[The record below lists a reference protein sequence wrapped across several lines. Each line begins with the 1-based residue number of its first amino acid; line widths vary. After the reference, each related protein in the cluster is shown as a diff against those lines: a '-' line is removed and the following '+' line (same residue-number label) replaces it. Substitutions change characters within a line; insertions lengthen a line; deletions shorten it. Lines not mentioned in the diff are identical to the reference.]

1 LIAALEAVHALQFI
15 MPIALVIRAA
25 GTNCDA
31 EMARGFEMAGARA
44 TLAHVDAL
52 IADPSI
58 IDGFDLIGFPGGFS
72 YGDDIASG
80 RIMAVKV
87 REKLWPAL
95 RDAARRGCAMIGI
108 CNGFQT
114 MVQIGL
120 LPGPGAGEGWPEG
133 APPPQRVA
141 LRDNIGARY
150 MDRWVPIEP
159 DAKSVCVWTKGLSEL
174 YAANPSARR
183 DVLQL
188 PVGHGEGRFL
198 ADSEST
204 LVELRRNGQVAL
216 RYGDNFNG
224 SQDSIAGICD
234 STGRI
239 FGLMPHPDRFL
250 DWTRHQHWT
259 RLAASVRTG
268 DTPGL
273 MMFKNAVAAVA
284 RVGSR

>member
-1 LIAALEAVHALQFI
+1 
-15 MPIALVIRAA
+15 MPNALVIRTA

-31 EMARGFEMAGARA
+31 EMTRGFELAGAHA

-52 IADPSI
+52 IADPTI
-58 IDGFDLIGFPGGFS
+58 INSFDLIGFPGGFS

-95 RDAARRGCAMIGI
+95 RDAARRGAAMIGI

-120 LPGPGAGEGWPEG
+120 LPGPLAGEPWPDD

-141 LRDNIGARY
+141 LRDNIAARY

-159 DAKSVCVWTKGLSEL
+159 DPKSVCVWTKGLSDL
-174 YAANPSARR
+174 HADNPAARR
-183 DVLQL
+183 EALQL
-188 PVGHGEGRFL
+188 PVGHGEGRIL

-204 LVELRRNGQVAL
+204 LADLRRHGQIAL

-234 STGRI
+234 PSGRI

-250 DWTRHQHWT
+250 AWNRHQNWTRIP
-259 RLAASVRTG
+259 ASLRSG

-273 MMFKNAVAAVA
+273 MMFKNAVATVAV
-284 RVGSR
+284 VDSRRG